1 MKLAKVQVQ
10 TFRSIVDSDPVD
22 IEDGVTVII
31 GRNEQGKTNFLRAL
45 QTFNADMQYE
55 ASDLPNHLR
64 PVLEGEERSQETLPI
79 VTLWFALEPQDK
91 KKLATLL
98 QDINAVAQLRCTK
111 YYDDNYAFTLVK
123 EDGSE
128 QPLTF
133 VPADLSEPI
142 ARVKAIVEDL
152 KAKLAAHAVR
162 IPAFAANDEKV
173 SQIAQGLLET
183 DLRDLSQLDNAI
195 KTFATTMNGLTSQD
209 QPILDDIAAALG
221 DLDAARSTIHA
232 ANKTDATEKL
242 KASLPSFILHDTKA
256 HHIPN
261 QVRVADFA
269 KDAEGTS
276 RGMANLCR
284 AAGLTHQ
291 KIKDLAATP
300 DPARREAYEDYHK
313 GTISGGLNEFW
324 TQAEYYVHFRIEK
337 DQLSVSV
344 SDTLY
349 TQRVPPSERSDGFQW
364 YLSFYASLLNDL
376 STKTILLLDNP
387 GLELHVDGQ
396 RDIKR
401 FLEEK
406 VGLTSQVLYVTH
418 SPAMVDAFNL
428 RQVRAVTLVGNQ
440 TGTKVKSFAA
450 KAGEQLD
457 LLEPI
462 RSAIGMSLVASL
474 VFNQW
479 NVLVEGA
486 ADKPIVEGVFF
497 EHYKDLKDRV
507 LVNGSLSERD
517 AFLADFYHRT
527 GLPYVILLDGDSGGR
542 ALLKVLLASGIPE
555 GRIVTLSQ
563 VFPER
568 GADFAIEDILSA
580 GFYHQAIEAAY
591 PAQGVEQPPEGKKKR
606 ARLYEESFKQTHGIG
621 FNKRRVGEA
630 VKQLLEKRAEDE
642 ETRGNL
648 GKLSTAIIEVLQAPS
663 VKPLSREVET
673 PKDVAK

>member
-10 TFRSIVDSDPVD
+10 TFRSIVDSDTVD

-31 GRNEQGKTNFLRAL
+31 GRNEQGKTNFLKAIE
-45 QTFNADMQYE
+45 TFNPGTEYE

-64 PVLEGEERSQETLPI
+64 PLLEEKPPETLPI

-91 KKLATLL
+91 KKLAPVLGEL
-98 QDINAVAQLRCTK
+98 SAVAQLRCTK
-111 YYDDNYAFTLVK
+111 YYDDTYGFVLVK

-128 QPLTF
+128 GPLPF
-133 VPADLSEPI
+133 VRADLSEPV
-142 ARVKAIVEDL
+142 ARIRAIVEDL
-152 KAKLAAHAVR
+152 KGKLEAHATRV
-162 IPAFAANDEKV
+162 PSFAANDEKI
-173 SQIAQGLLET
+173 SQIAGGLLES
-183 DLRDLSQLDNAI
+183 DLRDLSQLDNVV

-221 DLDAARSTIHA
+221 DLDAARLAIHA
-232 ANKTDATEKL
+232 ASKTDPAEVL
-242 KASLPSFILHDTKA
+242 RAHLPSFILHDTKA
-256 HHIPN
+256 HQIPN

-291 KIKDLAATP
+291 KIKDLAATA

-313 GTISGGLNEFW
+313 GTLSGGLNEFW

-337 DQLSVSV
+337 DQLSVSI

-349 TQRVPPSERSDGFQW
+349 TQRVPPSDRSDGFQW
-364 YLSFYASLLNDL
+364 YLSFYASLLNEL

-401 FLEEK
+401 FLEDK

-428 RQVRAVTLVGNQ
+428 RQVRTVALLGNQ
-440 TGTKVKSFAA
+440 TGTKVKGFAA
-450 KAGEQLD
+450 PTGEQLD

-486 ADKPIVEGVFF
+486 ADKPIVEGVFL
-497 EHYKDLKDRV
+497 EHYKDLKGRV

-542 ALLKVLLASGIPE
+542 GLQKLLLASGIPE
-555 GRIVTLSQ
+555 GRIVKLSD

-568 GADFAIEDILSA
+568 ATDFAIEDILSA
-580 GFYHQAIEAAY
+580 GFYHQAVKAAY
-591 PAQGVEQPPEGKKKR
+591 PAQEVEQPPEGTRKR
-606 ARLYEESFKQTHGIG
+606 ARLYEEAFKQTHDIG

-630 VKQLLEKRAEDE
+630 VKRLLEKRAEDA

-648 GKLSTAIIEVLQAPS
+648 GKLSTAIVQVLQAPS
-663 VKPLSREVET
+663 VKPLSREVEA